1 MSEANSYDVVDQLV
15 ADGHDRLLIGGEWT
29 ASSDGEE
36 IEVVDPST
44 GAMITSVPSASA
56 EDARA
61 AVDSA
66 SDAAAGWAATSPT
79 ERSEILRRSFEMM
92 TERAESLA
100 RLIVFEMGKTFTEA
114 MGEIRYAAEFFRW
127 YSGEATRNDGTIKV
141 APGGDKRIVAIH
153 QPVGVSL
160 LITPWNFPAAMATR
174 KIGPAIAAGCTMI
187 LKPASDTPL
196 TALAVGA
203 LLQEAGLPPG
213 VLNVLPS
220 SRSSRVVPVMLG
232 DGRVRKLSFTGST
245 EVGRT
250 LLANAAE
257 HIVNCSMELGGNAPF
272 VVFEDADIDAAVE
285 GAMIAKM
292 RNGGQSCIAA
302 NRFFVHS
309 AVAEEFGR
317 VFSKAMGEVRVG
329 PGLEDGVDLGPM
341 INLDAQTDL
350 RQTVEALTGAGARV
364 SVGGGAPDRP
374 GFFFEPTVIEGVG
387 RDHPTL
393 SQEIFGPVAPVAT
406 FDTEEEA
413 VALANDT
420 IHGLAA
426 YVYSADLS
434 RAMRVSEA
442 IETGMVGIN
451 RGLISDPAAPFGGVK
466 ESGLGREGSS
476 EGLHEFLETKYIAV
490 SW

>member
-1 MSEANSYDVVDQLV
+1 MSSYDVVDRLA
-15 ADGHDRLLIGGEWT
+15 ADGHDRLLIGGEWRP
-29 ASSDGEE
+29 ASDAST
-36 IEVVDPST
+36 IEVLDPAS
-44 GAMITSVPSASA
+44 GEPIANVPSAS
-56 EDARA
+56 EDDALA
-61 AVDSA
+61 AVE
-66 SDAAAGWAATSPT
+66 AAAEAMEPWSDVSPI
-79 ERSEILRRSFEMM
+79 ERGEILRRAFEMM
-92 TERAESLA
+92 TENAESLA
-100 RLIVFEMGKTFTEA
+100 RLIVFEMGKTFSEA

-127 YSGEATRNDGTIKV
+127 YSGEAVRNDGTIKT

-203 LLQEAGLPPG
+203 LLEEAGLPAG
-213 VLNVLPS
+213 VLNVVPS
-220 SRSSRVVPVMLG
+220 ARSSKVVPGMLH
-232 DGRVRKLSFTGST
+232 DDRVRKLSFTGST
-245 EVGRT
+245 EVGRI
-250 LLANAAE
+250 LLRDAADQ
-257 HIVNCSMELGGNAPF
+257 IVNCSMELGGNAPF
-272 VVFEDADIDAAVE
+272 VVFDDADIDAAVD

-302 NRFFVHS
+302 NRFLVH
-309 AVAEEFGR
+309 AAIAGEFGEK
-317 VFSKAMGEVRVG
+317 FSEAMGSVKVG
-329 PGLEDGVDLGPM
+329 PGLDEGIELGPM
-341 INLDAQTDL
+341 INQAAQSDL
-350 RQTVEALTGAGARV
+350 SGVVESLTGAGARV

-374 GFFFEPTVIEGVG
+374 GFFFEPTVIQGVG
-387 RDHPTL
+387 RDDPTL
-393 SQEIFGPVAPVAT
+393 SVEVFGPVAPMVT
-406 FDTEEEA
+406 FESEEEA

-426 YVYSADLS
+426 YLYTGDLG
-434 RAMRVSEA
+434 RAMRVAEA

-466 ESGLGREGSS
+466 ESGLGREGSHD
-476 EGLHEFLETKYIAV
+476 GLNEFLETKYIAV